1 MFVPKAMCSETSTRS
16 KPETSSNSA
25 HCVRCAQLA
34 GGFAE
39 NDGIP
44 IDSCIEV
51 MGHGNSSR
59 PIKCTPPYTSN
70 TMSTTSRRGRP
81 TQEQAKALEARLRTA
96 AVSTF
101 LENGYD
107 GTTMEAVADAAGIT
121 KRTLY
126 ARYPDKHAL
135 FVSVIPWALSRLTE
149 RHSGEEPAGDDLEAS
164 LTAVGRGAIARV
176 VDPETSRLRR
186 MAMYE
191 SARFPEFALG
201 AESMMYSAQVR
212 AVVAVLHRHR
222 DADRLVID
230 DIELTAEQFLAMVAV
245 MPSRLADF
253 GIVRSSEV
261 EDRHLEHAV
270 ALFLRA
276 VRPH

>member
-1 MFVPKAMCSETSTRS
+1 MSTPSTST
-16 KPETSSNSA
+16 P
-25 HCVRCAQLA
+25 
-34 GGFAE
+34 
-39 NDGIP
+39 
-44 IDSCIEV
+44 
-51 MGHGNSSR
+51 
-59 PIKCTPPYTSN
+59 
-70 TMSTTSRRGRP
+70 SRRGRP
-81 TQEQAKALEARLRTA
+81 TQAEAKALDERLRAA
-96 AVSTF
+96 AVSIF

-107 GTTMEAVADAAGIT
+107 GTTMEAVADAASIT

-135 FVSVIPWALSRLTE
+135 FVSVIPWALSRLKE
-149 RHSGEEPAGDDLEAS
+149 RHTEDAPAGDDLAAA

-176 VDPETSRLRR
+176 VDPDTIRLRR

-191 SARFPEFALG
+191 SARFPEFAQS

-212 AVVAVLHRHR
+212 AVVAVLRQHR
-222 DADRLVID
+222 DADGLVID
-230 DIELTAEQFLAMVAV
+230 DIELAAEQFLAMVAV

-253 GIVRSSEV
+253 GIVRSPEV

-276 VRPH
+276 IRPD

>member
-1 MFVPKAMCSETSTRS
+1 MDE
-16 KPETSSNSA
+16 
-25 HCVRCAQLA
+25 
-34 GGFAE
+34 
-39 NDGIP
+39 
-44 IDSCIEV
+44 
-51 MGHGNSSR
+51 
-59 PIKCTPPYTSN
+59 
-70 TMSTTSRRGRP
+70 
-81 TQEQAKALEARLRTA
+81 RLRAA
-96 AVSTF
+96 AVSIF

-107 GTTMEAVADAAGIT
+107 GATMEAVADAAKIT

-135 FVSVIPWALSRLTE
+135 FVSVIPWALSRLKE
-149 RHSGEEPAGDDLEAS
+149 RHTEDAPAGDDLAAA

-176 VDPETSRLRR
+176 VDPDTIRLRR

-191 SARFPEFALG
+191 SARFPEFAQS

-212 AVVAVLHRHR
+212 AVVAVLRRHR
-222 DADRLVID
+222 DADGLVID
-230 DIELTAEQFLAMVAV
+230 DIELTAEQFMAMVAV

-253 GIVRSSEV
+253 GIVRSPEV

-276 VRPH
+276 IRPD